1 MNVNIK
7 FQSILEEQ
15 IGIRNEVLYPLNE
28 RYSNMI

>member
-15 IGIRNEVLYPLNE
+15 IGIRIEVLYPPNE